1 MGKEPVRIVN
11 LSGGKDSTA
20 MLLWLLERNEP
31 FDAVVFMDTGWEFPE
46 MYAHMAQLKASID
59 VPVIRVTHTSSFDYM
74 LTEYTLTKGQRR
86 GLKGYGF
93 CTPKSRWCTRL
104 KAHAI
109 KQWCSAHYPHRSICH
124 YIGIAADETA
134 RQKKRTIDNATNR
147 YPLVEWGKTEADCLA
162 FCKDRGFTWG
172 GLYEKRKRLSCWCCP
187 LQSKDDLYILW
198 SSHPELWERLKWMQ
212 SRSMRNFRAD
222 YTLEGLEHIFET
234 GIKLTGGYEPKI

>member
-1 MGKEPVRIVN
+1 MEKEPVRIVN

-20 MLLWLLERNEP
+20 MLLWFLERKEP

-46 MYAHMAQLKASID
+46 MYAHMAQLKAAID
-59 VPVIRVTHTSSFDYM
+59 VPVVRVTHTSSFDYM

-104 KAHAI
+104 KTNAI
-109 KQWCSAHYPHRSICH
+109 KQWCSAHYPHRPICH

-134 RQKKRTIDNATNR
+134 RQKKRTMDNVTNR
-147 YPLVEWGKTEADCLA
+147 YPLVEWGKTEADCLT

-172 GLYEKRKRLSCWCCP
+172 GCMKNANGSHAGAARCKAKMTCTSYGQAILNCGNVSNGCSPAPCATSVPTTP
-187 LQSKDDLYILW
+187 LKDWNTSSK
-198 SSHPELWERLKWMQ
+198 P
-212 SRSMRNFRAD
+212 A
-222 YTLEGLEHIFET
+222 
-234 GIKLTGGYEPKI
+234 